1 MTTKEA
7 LKFVEYMDIA
17 LALDVDSA
25 EIKKEILQSIKE
37 VAETQI
43 PCKLAPKSS
52 NKSEV
57 PVCGK
62 CNSIM
67 DLMQGELN
75 YCPNCGQK
83 IDWSNDNG

>member
-7 LKFVEYMDIA
+7 LELVEYMDIA

-43 PCKLAPKSS
+43 PCKLAPK
-52 NKSEV
+52 
-57 PVCGK
+57 
-62 CNSIM
+62 
-67 DLMQGELN
+67 
-75 YCPNCGQK
+75 
-83 IDWSNDNG
+83 